1 MEPVHVPGTLIFVA
15 AAQDMIV
22 DHLALDRP
30 GELAFLIIQ
39 NSNNQWN
46 PEWSSYQSV
55 ALIFVTAA
63 RVHFYFTWLCDQ

>member
-39 NSNNQWN
+39 NSNNQ
-46 PEWSSYQSV
+46 
-55 ALIFVTAA
+55 
-63 RVHFYFTWLCDQ
+63 